1 MSFKSDVFA
10 QRVTGTGVVFTG
22 RTRLRGISVASDGG
36 GAGRITFSD
45 ATSGTVRFDIDI
57 PNTDVFAFN
66 IPEDGVLFPGGIEV
80 TLFTNIAAATL
91 LFDK

>member
-10 QRVTGTGVVFTG
+10 QRVTATGVVFTG

-36 GAGRITFSD
+36 GAGRINFSD
-45 ATSGTVRFDIDI
+45 ATDATVLFDIDI
-57 PNTDVFAFN
+57 PNT
-66 IPEDGVLFPGGIEV
+66 DGVLFPGGIEV

>member
-10 QRVTGTGVVFTG
+10 QRVTAVGVVFTG
-22 RTRLRGISVASDGG
+22 RTRLRGLSVASDGG
-36 GAGRITFSD
+36 GAGRIAFSD
-45 ATSGTVRFDIDI
+45 ATSGTVLFDIDI

-80 TLFTNIAAATL
+80 TTFTNIEAATL